1 MTNRQLKQML
11 IYEGLFYALG
21 SVAVSFVLA
30 LILNPLAG
38 HLMENMF
45 WFYNAQ
51 RFSCI
56 PILAV
61 IPIFAFL
68 GWFVPTILY
77 GQTTKRSVVERL
89 RESE

>member
-1 MTNRQLKQML
+1 ML

-21 SVAVSFVLA
+21 SVAVSFILA
-30 LILNPLAG
+30 LVLNPLAG
-38 HLMENMF
+38 DLLEDMF
-45 WFYNAQ
+45 WFFNA
-51 RFSCI
+51 RFSVT

-61 IPIFAFL
+61 IPVFAFL